1 MYEGWVEKGYFKP
14 DGDPDKERFSIV
26 LPPPNVTG
34 QLHMGHAL
42 DHTLMDSIIR
52 RKRMQGY
59 SALWLPGY
67 DHAGIA
73 TQTKVEARLKETEGK
88 SRWDYE
94 REEFIN
100 KVWEWKDEYGK
111 TITSQMKA
119 IGDSVDWSRER
130 FTLDDGLSRAVQT
143 IFKQLYDA
151 GMIYQANRLVNWSPE
166 IGRASCRDGV
176 WGEVAREGVVI
187 HTISDS
193 SE

>member
-1 MYEGWVEKGYFKP
+1 ARHSPPRSCAHSAAPAPPDLYTLSLHDALPIYRADALPKSWDPQAVESALYEGWVEKGYFKP
-14 DGDPDKERFSIV
+14 DEDPDKEPFSIV

-73 TQTKVEARLKETEGK
+73 TQTKVEARLKEVEGK

-100 KVWEWKDEYGK
+100 KVWEWK
-111 TITSQMKA
+111 
-119 IGDSVDWSRER
+119 
-130 FTLDDGLSRAVQT
+130 
-143 IFKQLYDA
+143 
-151 GMIYQANRLVNWSPE
+151 
-166 IGRASCRDGV
+166 
-176 WGEVAREGVVI
+176 
-187 HTISDS
+187 
-193 SE
+193 

>member
-1 MYEGWVEKGYFKP
+1 EP
-14 DGDPDKERFSIV
+14 FSIV
-26 LPPPNVTG
+26 LPPPNVSG
-34 QLHMGHAL
+34 QLHMGRAL

-52 RKRMQGY
+52 RKRRQGY

-73 TQTKVEARLKETEGK
+73 THSRVEARLTETEGK

-94 REEFIN
+94 REEFID

-151 GMIYQANRLVNWSPE
+151 GMIYQANRLVNWSPVLE
-166 IGRASCRDGV
+166 TAVSDIEVIYKDV
-176 WGEVAREGVVI
+176 EGELVSLRYG
-187 HTISDS
+187 SL
-193 SE
+193 